1 MIFFPWQKPF
11 LWSQLIS
18 LGTSTLKV
26 KLPNYSSNQCP
37 NKFASEIELR
47 HWYCWCFLCIIRT
60 AIDLSSW
67 PFLKLSILANLLIWN
82 WFICLHITIFYLIHW
97 FWASSIKLSAM
108 QVLLTNFNNVFN
120 LLRSIWPIYTYN
132 LCIFGY
138 FTTEGVLRFILA

>member
-1 MIFFPWQKPF
+1 MIFFPWQKPS

-67 PFLKLSILANLLIWN
+67 PFLKLSILANFLIWN
-82 WFICLHITIFYLIHW
+82 WFICLHAIIFYLINW
-97 FWASSIKLSAM
+97 FCTSSIKLSTM
-108 QVLLTNFNNVFN
+108 QVLLTNFNNMFLICWDLYDQYKCIIYVYSDILLQRVF
-120 LLRSIWPIYTYN
+120 
-132 LCIFGY
+132 CF
-138 FTTEGVLRFILA
+138 VLF